1 MTCRKGGIRMEEMTG
16 MWKNPHERRKNSL
29 RKCRIQLLAEAKQS

>member
-16 MWKNPHERRKNSL
+16 MWKIPMKGEKTAYGNAGYNF
-29 RKCRIQLLAEAKQS
+29 